1 MNLSISY
8 KDTDTDTKTNSFI
21 NTVTQG
27 SNGENVNISKTAVG
41 LPKTP
46 IPFKRNNIIMDIIT
60 EPTKKSPVTYDDI
73 LASLNMSV
81 VNGKLQI
88 VRTTSQKPN
97 IFPPNKNNPVA
108 KYINKTAITEAPIA
122 PKNTSWLP
130 RSSYTGKNN
139 YVDQNKDQDLEPVI
153 TKEEYKKQVA
163 LKYLQQLA
171 QQRRISETKS
181 KKMLFANS
189 LNNINIA
196 PMGQNNNLNHLFN
209 IMGK

>member
-1 MNLSISY
+1 MNLIITDTSA
-8 KDTDTDTKTNSFI
+8 DTDNTNSFI
-21 NTVTQG
+21 NTVTTG
-27 SNGENVNISKTAVG
+27 DNVKMGKNVVG

-46 IPFKRNNIIMDIIT
+46 VPFKRNNIIMDIIT
-60 EPTKKSPVTYDDI
+60 EPTKKPPVTYDDI

-81 VNGKLQI
+81 INGKLQI

-108 KYINKTAITEAPIA
+108 KYINKTAITEKPIVQ
-122 PKNTSWLP
+122 KNTSWLP
-130 RSSYTGKNN
+130 RSSYTGTNN
-139 YVDQNKDQDLEPVI
+139 YVDQNKDKDLEPVI
-153 TKEEYKKQVA
+153 TKQEYKKLAAIQ
-163 LKYLQQLA
+163 YLQQLA

>member
-8 KDTDTDTKTNSFI
+8 KDADTKTNSFI

-27 SNGENVNISKTAVG
+27 SDGENVNISKNAVG

-60 EPTKKSPVTYDDI
+60 EPTKKPPVTYDDI

-88 VRTTSQKPN
+88 VRATSQN
-97 IFPPNKNNPVA
+97 STIFPPNKNNPVA
-108 KYINKTAITEAPIA
+108 KYINKTATTEKPVTS
-122 PKNTSWLP
+122 KNTSWLP
-130 RSSYTGKNN
+130 RSNYTTQNN
-139 YVDQNKDQDLEPVI
+139 YIKPEQEKEPAI
-153 TKEEYKKQVA
+153 TKQEYKKLAAIQ
-163 LKYLQQLA
+163 YLQQLA
-171 QQRRISETKS
+171 QQRRINETKS

-189 LNNINIA
+189 LSNINIA

-209 IMGK
+209 IMNK